1 MVRAGGAA
9 VDLDMP
15 LALGPQHEVEGLA
28 AIGQSL
34 HGIDELGG
42 RRLVKPLLEAEQA
55 VWLRRHAKPVR
66 QARGMHPRAGLS
78 GPGQQHLRLGRK
90 DGLEHALACPIALRL
105 EVRRVACPERGLRRP

>member
-1 MVRAGGAA
+1 MLLAKAGKLEPLAGNVAHLQHDHAAGGAA
-9 VDLDMP
+9 VDLNMP

-34 HGIDELGG
+34 HGIGELGG

-78 GPGQQHLRLGRK
+78 GPGQ
-90 DGLEHALACPIALRL
+90 
-105 EVRRVACPERGLRRP
+105 